1 MARRSIDVPGSGM
14 MIVRKKAK
22 KDLDGGSLGL
32 RQVRKLTNTV
42 TSPRLLKIMGC
53 MAGKLAGKKPGT
65 LGKAQAAF
73 KAARSACK

>member
-1 MARRSIDVPGSGM
+1 MSRRSIDVPASGM
-14 MIVRKKAK
+14 MVVKKKVK

-42 TSPRLLKIMGC
+42 TSPRLLKILSC
-53 MAGKLAGKKPGT
+53 MAGQLAGKKPGT

-73 KAARSACK
+73 KAARASCK